1 MALNSTSVIKI
12 IDLLCEGPIQGITG
26 ASDGILVE
34 ETQIS
39 QFSKSDVDYDF
50 RTGGET
56 QTRLPQGAAGT
67 STVTEI
73 GVEVGKNYSETL
85 DANNEVLARDYG
97 PGQIVRQVTDT
108 KSEFVELLLSIPG
121 LFSTAKE
128 GLASGQLFWGKI
140 RFIVQIQSQGSSFVT
155 RYDKTITGV
164 STSDYQFKTPR
175 LSLDGTGPWNIHLRK
190 IDLGEDHFEVK
201 FRNFQEL
208 PADTPLEGSRSNRL
222 FWTSLIEGISS
233 TKTYPFSAVA
243 GLSLSTR
250 QFNSVPTRSYKI
262 KGRIVSIPH
271 NAVVNKDGS
280 LSFSGTFNGSLRQA
294 WTTCPVCCWHDM
306 LTNTRY
312 GAGDFVEASN
322 ISWVDLYPLAQYAN
336 QTVTNPDGSTEPR
349 FACNTIIGNQAEAF
363 SVLQDLASVFRGMLF
378 WRANTIQATADHGNL
393 DGSDI
398 SPVHLYTNSNVI
410 GGAFNYEGT
419 SLKTRS
425 TSIRVRYNDPQ
436 NFYKSNF
443 VVVEDNDLITKYG
456 YQVKEIIAFGATSK
470 FQAQRMGR
478 WLLASEE
485 LDGEIISFS
494 TGLQGAV
501 VLPGQV
507 FAVSD
512 EMRQGVRL
520 AGRVSSATTSAI
532 TADQTIALPAGSSPT
547 LTCTL
552 ADGTVEARS
561 ISSVSSAVINVSAFS
576 SAPLA
581 QSLWAIST
589 TSVEN
594 QKFRCLSV
602 TDNGDGTYSVTGIQH
617 NDSIYDTADTGT
629 DLVFEDVTTFNDTPE
644 PPRNLVLTAS
654 EIKSGQSVTNRM
666 TATWSRALNGATFA
680 FEIRYKIGEGNYNN
694 FETTNTS
701 FEIDGQPTGT
711 SITFQIRA
719 VGAAPVSKKSKWIS
733 STVVVPDPGIDP
745 DDPNKVVLPPDPNE
759 VTIQPTGTNQ
769 VLLKW
774 QIPTTSL
781 DRSKLTAIIRHT
793 PITDGSGTWPNSVE
807 MAKIQA
813 TNSQAVLPILEGEYL
828 IKFEDETGQRSS
840 NAKSAVID
848 LPDQLPRLTIVTRR
862 EDTDSPEFQGQKDQV
877 LYNAEYDGLVLDGD
891 EDLDSKTDFDDIS
904 DFDFLGTRHLSG
916 EYYFAS
922 ILDLGAKFSVVFDR
936 RLKSRGIYPADT
948 IEDRSENI
956 DRWSD
961 FDGLI
966 PDETSAQLYLR
977 TSDAATTDVELLLE
991 DGDFFLTED
1000 DDKIQLESDID
1011 FGEWIP
1017 MESGSYAG
1025 RQFQFKAELTS
1036 GHVDQTPVVDELGF
1050 TMQLERRTEG
1060 SNTISSGAGAKAV
1073 TFDNAFYQAP
1083 SVGITAYNLAS
1094 GDYYEVT
1101 SVARTGFTITFR
1113 NSSNAAIDRQFQ
1125 YQASGFGTQQS

>member
-12 IDLLCEGPIQGITG
+12 IDLLCEGPIQGLVG
-26 ASDGILVE
+26 ASAGVFAE
-34 ETQIS
+34 ETPIDN
-39 QFSKSDVDYDF
+39 FAAEDVDYDF

-56 QTRLPQGAAGT
+56 QTRLPQGSDGT
-67 STVTEI
+67 SAVTEI
-73 GVEVGKNYSETL
+73 SVEVGKNYSETL
-85 DANNEVLARDYG
+85 DENNEVLARDYG
-97 PGQIVRQVTDT
+97 AGQVVRQVTDT
-108 KSEFVELLLSIPG
+108 KAEFVELLLSMPA

-140 RFIVQIQSQGSSFVT
+140 RFVVDIQSQGGAFVT
-155 RYDKTITGV
+155 KYDKTITGV

-175 LSLDGTGPWNIHLRK
+175 LSLDGTGPWNIKLKK
-190 IDLGEDHFEVK
+190 IDLGEEHFEVK
-201 FRNFQEL
+201 FANFQDLSEK
-208 PADTPLEGSRSNRL
+208 TPLGGSRANRL
-222 FWTSLIEGISS
+222 FWTSLIESISAK
-233 TKTYPFSAVA
+233 KTYPFSALA
-243 GLSLSTR
+243 GLSISTR
-250 QFNSVPTRSYKI
+250 QFNSVPTRAYKI
-262 KGRIVSIPH
+262 RGRIVSIPH
-271 NAVVNKDGS
+271 NAVVNTDGS
-280 LSFSGTFNGSLRQA
+280 LEFVGSFNGSLRQA

-336 QTVTNPDGSTEPR
+336 QKVTNPDGSTEAR
-349 FACNTIIGNQAEAF
+349 FSCNTIIGNQAEAF
-363 SVLQDLASVFRGMLF
+363 NVLQDLASVFRGMLF

-393 DGSDI
+393 DGSDL
-398 SPVHLYTNSNVI
+398 SPVHLYSNSNVV

-425 TSIRVRYNDPQ
+425 TSIRVRYSDPD

-456 YQVKEIIAFGATSK
+456 KQIKEIIAFGATSK
-470 FQAQRMGR
+470 YQAQRMGR

-485 LDGEIISFS
+485 LDGEIVSFS

-501 VLPGQV
+501 VLPGQI
-507 FAVSD
+507 FAISD

-520 AGRVSSATTSAI
+520 AGRVSSATTSEI
-532 TADQTIALPAGSSPT
+532 TADQTIALPEGTSPT

-552 ADGTVEARS
+552 ANGTVEARS
-561 ISSVSSAVINVSAFS
+561 ITSVSGSVINVSSFS

-602 TDNGDGTYSVTGIQH
+602 GDNGDGTFSITGVQH
-617 NDSIYDTADTGT
+617 NDSIYDTADSGT
-629 DLVFEDVTTFNDTPE
+629 ELDFADVTTFNDAPE
-644 PPRNLVLTAS
+644 VPRNLVLTAS
-654 EIKSGQSVTNRM
+654 EIKTGQTVTNRM
-666 TATWSRALNGATFA
+666 TATWSRALNGSTFA
-680 FEIRYKIGEGNYNN
+680 FEIRYKVGEGNYKN

-701 FEIDGQPTGT
+701 FEIDGQPTGAN
-711 SITFQIRA
+711 ITFQIRT

-733 STVVVPDPGIDP
+733 NTTAVPVPEIDP
-745 DDPNKVVLPPDPNE
+745 DDPNKVVLPPDPDE
-759 VTIQPTGTNQ
+759 VTIQPTATNQ

-774 QIPTTSL
+774 RIPVTSL
-781 DRSKLTAIIRHT
+781 DRSKLTAIIRHST
-793 PITDGSGTWPNSVE
+793 ETDGTGTWPNSVE

-813 TNSQAVLPILEGEYL
+813 TNSQAVLPLLEGEYL

-848 LPDQLPRLTIVTRR
+848 LPDQLPKLDITTRR
-862 EDTDSPEFQGQKDQV
+862 EDTDSPPFQGQKDQV
-877 LYNAEYDGLVLDGD
+877 FYNAEFDGLLIDGTD
-891 EDLDSKTDFDDIS
+891 EIDDETDFDEIA
-904 DFDFLGTRHLSG
+904 DFDFFGPRRSSG
-916 EYYFAS
+916 EYYFVN
-922 ILDLGAKFSVVFDR
+922 ILDLGAKFSVVFKR
-936 RLKSRGIYPADT
+936 RLKTRGLYPADT
-948 IEDRSENI
+948 FDDRHENI

-961 FDGLI
+961 CDGLL

-977 TSDAATTDVELLLE
+977 TSDVQTTDARFILEAGGFILL
-991 DGDFFLTED
+991 ED
-1000 DDKIQLESDID
+1000 DDKIELESDIN

-1025 RQFQFKAELTS
+1025 RLFQFRAELTS
-1036 GHVDQTPVVDELGF
+1036 GHVDQTPLIDELGF

-1060 SNTISSGAGAKAV
+1060 STTITSGADAKAV
-1073 TFDNAFYQAP
+1073 TFNDAFYQTP
-1083 SVGITAYNLAS
+1083 SIGITAYNLAS

-1101 SVARTGFTITFR
+1101 SESRTGFTITFR
-1113 NSSNAAIDRQFQ
+1113 NSSNAAISRQFQ
-1125 YQASGFGTQQS
+1125 YQASGFGTQQT

>member
-12 IDLLCEGPIQGITG
+12 IDLLCEGPIQGLVG
-26 ASDGILVE
+26 ASNGVFAE
-34 ETQIS
+34 ETPIS
-39 QFSKSDVDYDF
+39 NFLNADVNYDF
-50 RTGGET
+50 RVGGAT
-56 QTRLPQGAAGT
+56 QSLLSQGSSGT
-67 STVTEI
+67 TTVTEV
-73 GVEVGKNYSETL
+73 GVEVGENYSETL
-85 DANNEVLARDYG
+85 NANNQVLARNYG
-97 PGQIVRQVTDT
+97 PGQTVRQVTDT
-108 KSEFVELLLSIPG
+108 KSEFVELLLSIPA

-140 RFIVQIQSQGSSFVT
+140 RFAVDIQAQGGSFV
-155 RYDKTITGV
+155 RKYDKTITGV

-175 LSLDGTGPWNIHLRK
+175 LSLDGTGPWNIRLVK
-190 IDLGEDHFEVK
+190 IDLGEEHFEVK
-201 FRNFQEL
+201 FTNFQEVAL
-208 PADTPLEGSRSNRL
+208 DIPLANSRANRL
-222 FWTSLIEGISS
+222 FWTSLIEGVSAQN
-233 TKTYPFSAVA
+233 TYPFSALA

-250 QFNSVPTRSYKI
+250 QFNSVPTRAYKI
-262 KGRIVSIPH
+262 RGKIVSIPH
-271 NAVVNKDGS
+271 NAVVNSDGS
-280 LSFSGTFNGSLRQA
+280 LTFVGTFNGSLRQA

-306 LTNTRY
+306 LTDTRY

-398 SPVHLYTNSNVI
+398 TAVHLYTNSNVI

-425 TSIRVRYNDPQ
+425 TSIRVRYNDPE

-443 VVVEDNDLITKYG
+443 VVVEDSDLIAKYG
-456 YQVKEIIAFGATSK
+456 KQIKEIIAFGATSK

-485 LDGEIISFS
+485 LDGEIVSFS

-561 ISSVSSAVINVSAFS
+561 ITSVSGAVINVSAFS

-602 TDNGDGTYSVTGIQH
+602 IDNGDGTYSVTGVQH

-629 DLVFEDVTTFNDTPE
+629 DLLFEDVTTFNDTPE

-654 EIKSGQSVTNRM
+654 EVKSGQSVINRM

-701 FEIDGQPTGT
+701 FEIDGQPASA

-733 STVVVPDPGIDP
+733 NTVVVPDPGIDP
-745 DDPNKVVLPPDPNE
+745 DDPNKVVAPPDPDE

-774 QIPTTSL
+774 RIPTTSL
-781 DRSKLTAIIRHT
+781 DRSKFIAIIRHT

-807 MAKIQA
+807 MARIQA
-813 TNSQAVLPILEGEYL
+813 TNSQAVLPMLEGEYL
-828 IKFEDETGQRSS
+828 IKFEDEAGQRST

-848 LPDQLPRLTIVTRR
+848 LPDQLPRLTVVATR
-862 EDTDSPEFQGQKDQV
+862 EDTVTPKFQGQKDQV
-877 LYNAEYDGLVLDGD
+877 LFSSEYDGLVLDGK
-891 EDLDSKTDFDDIS
+891 EDLDSKADFDAIP
-904 DFDFLGTRHLSG
+904 DFDFFGIRHLSG
-916 EYYFAS
+916 EYYFNS
-922 ILDLGAKFSVVFDR
+922 ILDLGGKFSVVFDR

-948 IEDRSENI
+948 FDDRHENI

-966 PDETSAQLYLR
+966 PDETSTQLYLR
-977 TSDAATTDVELLLE
+977 TSDLATTDVELLLE

-1000 DDKIQLESDID
+1000 DDKFQLESDID

-1036 GHVDQTPVVDELGF
+1036 GHIDQTPVVDELGF

-1060 SNTISSGAGAKAV
+1060 SATISSGAGAKAV
-1073 TFDNAFYQAP
+1073 TFDNAFYQTP
-1083 SVGITAYNLAS
+1083 SIGITAYNLAS

-1101 SVARTGFTITFR
+1101 SEARTGFTITFR

-1125 YQASGFGTQQS
+1125 YQASGFGTQQT